1 APMPATMPT
10 VLADR
15 SNADTNLSARRSVDR
30 RVNGA
35 SRAHPVTLCRR
46 YTADIAVIAGRTPK
60 PHRNGCKEYPY
71 NRPWNNRSRRHI
83 ARRAAFD
90 RAFQSAVAARQHFT
104 QPEEEYAQAAR
115 RRRRADIFPTNGEG
129 QIGATLDTPSDASN

>member
-1 APMPATMPT
+1 MPT

-35 SRAHPVTLCRR
+35 SQAHIVTPRRR
-46 YTADIAVIAGRTPK
+46 YAADTAVIAGRTPQ

-71 NRPWNNRSRRHI
+71 NQPWNNRSRRHI
-83 ARRAAFD
+83 AWRAAFD
-90 RAFQSAVAARQHFT
+90 CAFSFAVAATQHST
-104 QPEEEYAQAAR
+104 QPEEEYKRAAR
-115 RRRRADIFPTNGEG
+115 RRPRADTVPTGGEG
-129 QIGATLDTPSDASN
+129 QIG